1 MARSK
6 EKNILKSRIFRKRI
20 KDLRTSFKYILN
32 LESRDTYSDPGT
44 GFQISKHSIAPKT
57 GIRALSSLLLSKILK
72 STPPKHFPNDSTS
85 SLAAHPTN
93 DVTSPKT
100 QILSS
105 TNSSNQESLNPSSH
119 HMVQVEIPRDDF
131 NFETPSGEP
140 SRSWLEPICSP
151 LVSFREFIRALTNL
165 ENPHLNP
172 CLR

>member
-85 SLAAHPTN
+85 NLAAHSIN
-93 DVTSPKT
+93 QVSSSKN
-100 QILSS
+100 QNLSS
-105 TNSSNQESLNPSSH
+105 RNSSNPGSLNPSSH
-119 HMVQVEIPRDDF
+119 HMIQVEIPLDDF
-131 NFETPSGEP
+131 NFGTPSGEP
-140 SRSWLEPICSP
+140 SQS
-151 LVSFREFIRALTNL
+151 
-165 ENPHLNP
+165 
-172 CLR
+172 

>member
-32 LESRDTYSDPGT
+32 LESRDTYSDPRT
-44 GFQISKHSIAPKT
+44 GFKISKHSIAPKA
-57 GIRALSSLLLSKILK
+57 GIRTLSSLLLSKILK
-72 STPPKHFPNDSTS
+72 STPPKHSPNDSS
-85 SLAAHPTN
+85 SFLVVHLAN
-93 DVTSPKT
+93 DVASSKT

-131 NFETPSGEP
+131 NFETHSGEP
-140 SRSWLEPICSP
+140 SQS
-151 LVSFREFIRALTNL
+151 
-165 ENPHLNP
+165 
-172 CLR
+172 